1 LVTLAAVLAVNTAAP
16 QLTFAQ
22 NQVRRDRFEFK
33 ILETEHFD
41 IHYYEE
47 EAAMARMAARMA
59 ERWYARLSLVLAHR
73 LRGRQPI
80 ILYASRPHF
89 QQTTT
94 VNNMPV
100 GTARGITEAAKR
112 RIILPLAG
120 PLSETDHVIG
130 HELVHAFQFDMTA
143 EQPGLRVG
151 GIPLALRF
159 PLWFMEGM
167 AEYLTSG
174 PADPTTVM
182 WVRDAGMN
190 NRLPTLDQL
199 SRRPAF
205 AFRFGHALWAY
216 IAGRFGDEVIGRIM
230 NAAARSQD
238 AEEGIRS
245 ILLVPLD
252 SLMREWQDEVRFA
265 FADLAEAGVT
275 TSVGSTVLSNDN
287 SGPLNL
293 APSLS
298 PDGSHIVFLSNRNE
312 LSLDMF
318 VAETRSGESVK
329 WLAEVTRDTHF
340 EFMHFIGSR
349 GEWAPDGRRFAYGG
363 SGGGASDPTLV
374 VIEPKSGD
382 RIIER
387 EFSGIGEIRNPT
399 WSPDGRHIAFA
410 GLIGGQSDLFI
421 YDVELD
427 SVSRLTDD
435 PFAELHPTWSPD
447 GRAIVYASDQF
458 TSTLATLHY
467 GPFRLASIDPRSG
480 SVTQLPG
487 FAGANHLSPQW
498 SRDGSSVYFVSDR
511 LGVPNLYR
519 LDVTTRRLYQ
529 LSNTLTG
536 VAGLTPTSPALTAAR
551 EVDLIAFTVYEAG
564 GYRVETIAGA
574 DSLVGVPVRVR

>member
-1 LVTLAAVLAVNTAAP
+1 M
-16 QLTFAQ
+16 FAQ
-22 NQVRRDRFEFK
+22 NQVRGDRFEFK
-33 ILETEHFD
+33 ILETEHFN

-47 EAAMARMAARMA
+47 EAAMARVAARMA
-59 ERWYARLSLVLAHR
+59 ERWYARLSGVLAHQ
-73 LRGRQPI
+73 LRGQQTI

-94 VNNMPV
+94 VNNMRF
-100 GTARGITEAAKR
+100 GNARGITEAGTKR

-130 HELVHAFQFDMTA
+130 HELVHAFQFDMTT
-143 EQPGLRVG
+143 EQRGPAGRA
-151 GIPLALRF
+151 PLAMRF
-159 PLWFMEGM
+159 PLWFLEGM

-174 PADPTTVM
+174 PADPVAVM

-190 NRLPTLDQL
+190 DRLPTLDQL
-199 SRRPAF
+199 NRRPDF
-205 AFRFGHALWAY
+205 AFRFGHGLWAY
-216 IAGRFGDEVIGRIM
+216 IAGRFGDDVIGRIM
-230 NAAARSQD
+230 NAAARSRD

-252 SLMREWQDEVRFA
+252 TLMSEWQDEVRFA
-265 FADLAEAGVT
+265 FGDLAEAGVT
-275 TSVGSTVLSNDN
+275 TTVGSTVLSDDN

-318 VAETRSGESVK
+318 VAETQSGKSVK
-329 WLAEVTRDTHF
+329 RLAEVTRDAHF

-349 GEWAPDGRRFAYGG
+349 GEWAPDGKRFAYGG

-399 WSPDGRHIAFA
+399 WSPDGQRIAFT

-421 YDVELD
+421 YDVNLD

-435 PFAELHPTWSPD
+435 LFAELHPAWSPD
-447 GRAIVYASDQF
+447 GRAIVYATDRF
-458 TSTLATLHY
+458 TSSPATLRY
-467 GPFRLASIDPRSG
+467 GQFRLASIDPRTG
-480 SVTQLPG
+480 SVTRLPG
-487 FAGANHLSPQW
+487 FVGANHLSPQW

-511 LGVPNLYR
+511 LGVSNLYR
-519 LDVTTRRLYQ
+519 LDVTTRRIYQ
-529 LSNTLTG
+529 LSNMLTG
-536 VAGLTPTSPALTAAR
+536 VAGLTPTSPALSAAR
-551 EVDLIAFTVYEAG
+551 EADIIAFTVFEAG

-574 DSLVGVPVRVR
+574 DRLVGVPVRGR